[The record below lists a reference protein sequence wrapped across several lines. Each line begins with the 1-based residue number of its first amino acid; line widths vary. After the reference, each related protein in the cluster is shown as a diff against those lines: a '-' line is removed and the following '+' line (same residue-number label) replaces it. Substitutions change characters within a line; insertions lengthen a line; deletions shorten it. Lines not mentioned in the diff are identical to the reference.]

1 MGRRRR
7 GRRRD
12 GLQQEAAALF
22 GRRWRRRRRRDE
34 RGNKVGRPP
43 FVQPSSCSNPLWA
56 RASSFFSRSSCPAI
70 GVLQSDQRLGFV
82 DRFQRP
88 KTVLPARASRP
99 PPLTLPRPTA
109 FLRRSTSDPPPA
121 SPSSVSSNGDRSLDT
136 LNDSLCRA
144 QSLFVACFS
153 HADQSS
159 SHDAPTLNLQ
169 ADSFVTS
176 SPSDKSANNSPPL
189 VQTPPYDIPAG
200 GGGGQDTSEALPD
213 LSISSSETSASS
225 WFEGPTYGS
234 YDAEDDES
242 DEDEFVLDLRR
253 RSVDDL

>member
-1 MGRRRR
+1 M
-7 GRRRD
+7 
-12 GLQQEAAALF
+12 
-22 GRRWRRRRRRDE
+22 
-34 RGNKVGRPP
+34 
-43 FVQPSSCSNPLWA
+43 
-56 RASSFFSRSSCPAI
+56 
-70 GVLQSDQRLGFV
+70 
-82 DRFQRP
+82 
-88 KTVLPARASRP
+88 LPARASRP
-99 PPLTLPRPTA
+99 APLTLPRPTA

-144 QSLFVACFS
+144 QSFFVACFA
-153 HADQSS
+153 HDDQSS
-159 SHDAPTLNLQ
+159 SYAASTLNLQ

-176 SPSDKSANNSPPL
+176 SASDMSANNSPPL

-200 GGGGQDTSEALPD
+200 RGGQDPSEALPD

-234 YDAEDDES
+234 YEDEDEDEES
-242 DEDEFVLDLRR
+242 DEDEFVLDFRR